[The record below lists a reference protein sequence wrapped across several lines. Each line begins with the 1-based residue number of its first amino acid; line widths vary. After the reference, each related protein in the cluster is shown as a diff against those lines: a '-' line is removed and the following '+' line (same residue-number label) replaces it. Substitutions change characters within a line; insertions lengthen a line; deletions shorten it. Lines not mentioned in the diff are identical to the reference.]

1 MAKSN
6 IEMAE
11 TLRSGP
17 LLVGLAVSLAA
28 HAALLAVHW
37 QAAPRDV
44 QRKAPAVARLTVR
57 MQAAAV
63 AQAAPAAG
71 PVAQGRTPAGGKAL
85 RRAVAA
91 HRKPA
96 PAAAVAQ
103 PVETPAALPAIPVA
117 EPPVA
122 AAPAAAASAAAQ
134 AAIDGS
140 VFGLPRIAFAVAS
153 PARWMPPAVRTA
165 AAPIAA
171 PAPPPAAMQ
180 AAQGARDIGRQQLLQ
195 RLHHQMALW
204 PLPGDAGN
212 GDCTVALDEPLHC
225 DSPALGQALLAQA
238 GPLGGL
244 LQAHHGLEPRTQAL
258 AIVFREGRYRVA
270 FHLAGGPR

>member
-6 IEMAE
+6 TEA
-11 TLRSGP
+11 TWTRRSGP

-44 QRKAPAVARLTVR
+44 QRKAPAAVARLTVR

-63 AQAAPAAG
+63 AQAVPAVAG
-71 PVAQGRTPAGGKAL
+71 PVAPLRTTAGGKAL

-91 HRKPA
+91 HRQPA
-96 PAAAVAQ
+96 PAAAVAVAK
-103 PVETPAALPAIPVA
+103 PMDTPAA
-117 EPPVA
+117 PPVA
-122 AAPAAAASAAAQ
+122 AAPAAAASAAVQ

-140 VFGLPRIAFAVAS
+140 VFGLPRIAFAGAS

-165 AAPIAA
+165 AAPLAA

-180 AAQGARDIGRQQLLQ
+180 AAQAARDIGRQQLLQ

-204 PLPGDAGN
+204 PVPGDGGN
-212 GDCTVALDEPLHC
+212 GDCTVALEEPLHC

-258 AIVFREGRYRVA
+258 AIAFREGRYRVA